1 MKVTVVIPS
10 RYGSTRFPGKPLV
23 DIQGK
28 PMVQHVYERASEATF
43 VDEVFVATDDER
55 IESAVKRFHGKVI
68 MTQSS
73 HQSGTDR
80 IAEVARNLTSD
91 ILINVQGDEPFISPK
106 LIDQVASSLI
116 NDRQVKLSTAAIAFK
131 KIEDFWSPNMVKV
144 ICDQERNAIYFSRT
158 TLPFIDPKK
167 VTLKD
172 LERLGIR
179 KHIGIY
185 GYRRELLLQFSE
197 WKPTPLEIEERLE
210 QLRVLEHGVKIRV
223 VETQHETYA
232 IDTPQDLDKLK
243 LV

>member
-43 VDEVFVATDDER
+43 IDEVFVATDDER
-55 IESAVKRFHGKVI
+55 IEAAVKQFHGKVV
-68 MTQSS
+68 MTRQS

-80 IAEVARNLTSD
+80 IAEVAGNLTSE

-116 NDRQVKLSTAAIAFK
+116 NDRHVRLSTAAIAFK
-131 KIEDFWSPNMVKV
+131 KVEDFWSPNVVKV
-144 ICDQERNAIYFSRT
+144 ICDQEGNAIYFSRT
-158 TLPFIDPKK
+158 TLPFVDPKK
-167 VTLKD
+167 MGIAD
-172 LERLGIR
+172 LDRVGIR